1 MRLSLLES
9 DLRAQIEEELRAEQS
24 AALKRASAWPEG
36 NVTQPL
42 STPPVSRRTWLTDDD
57 GLARSG
63 ERPSFAR
70 SGEQPSLARSGEQ
83 PSFTRSG
90 ELPALAR
97 SGERLSL
104 RPSAPPDSSPSLPPR
119 FETMRPSHVSG
130 YPRVRAEADDSIA
143 MGSLALTTYPP
154 PELAPRKSSRFVI
167 FAATVAMLASVSAL
181 FVSAAQHAD
190 VTKAHA
196 SAAGAPTPET
206 HLASGASCSGDAKL
220 TEQDAKVVE
229 VTPAPTLPPPSYRRS
244 SSSSSRASANAKA
257 ADPVQDVVNGQ
268 ASAAAPSAQPAPSAP
283 APSAAAPAG
292 SLDQAARTAKMLRDQ
307 LGSSVH

>member
-24 AALKRASAWPEG
+24 AAAKRARAWPQG
-36 NVTQPL
+36 QP
-42 STPPVSRRTWLTDDD
+42 TPTEPPSAPPSGRAWLAEDE
-57 GLARSG
+57 LARSG
-63 ERPSFAR
+63 ERF
-70 SGEQPSLARSGEQ
+70 
-83 PSFTRSG
+83 SFTRSG
-90 ELPALAR
+90 ELPSLTR
-97 SGERLSL
+97 SGELPSLTQSAERLSL
-104 RPSAPPDSSPSLPPR
+104 RPSAPPDSSSSLPPR
-119 FETMRPSHVSG
+119 FATMRPSHVSA
-130 YPRVRAEADDSIA
+130 YPARPRAEADDSIA

-181 FVSAAQHAD
+181 FVAAAQHAD
-190 VTKAHA
+190 VPRAHA
-196 SAAGAPTPET
+196 SAAGAPSPET
-206 HLASGASCSGDAKL
+206 HVASGASCSGDARL
-220 TEQDAKVVE
+220 AEQEANVVE
-229 VTPAPTLPPPSYRRS
+229 VTPAPTLPPPSYRRAGSSS

-268 ASAAAPSAQPAPSAP
+268 AAAAAQSAQSPSSAVAP
-283 APSAAAPAG
+283 AAAAPAG